1 MKIFGERVKQELEA
15 QDKKQKDLC
24 EYLNVN
30 KSTLSAWLNA
40 LSVGGGGWLKNFIK
54 SIDKLKFIAY
64 NIVKNVKKVKQIF
77 D

>member
-30 KSTLSAWLNA
+30 KSTLSAWLNDTNEPPM
-40 LSVGGGGWLKNFIK
+40 KTIK
-54 SIDKLKFIAY
+54 EIAVFLDTSLDY
-64 NIVKNVKKVKQIF
+64 LFGIK

>member
-30 KSTLSAWLNA
+30 KSTLSAWLNDTNEPPM
-40 LSVGGGGWLKNFIK
+40 KNNKRINK
-54 SIDKLKFIAY
+54 IL
-64 NIVKNVKKVKQIF
+64 Q
-77 D
+77 

>member
-30 KSTLSAWLNA
+30 KSTLSAWLNDINEPPM
-40 LSVGGGGWLKNFIK
+40 KTIK
-54 SIDKLKFIAY
+54 EIA
-64 NIVKNVKKVKQIF
+64 IF
-77 D
+77 LDASLDYLFGIKD